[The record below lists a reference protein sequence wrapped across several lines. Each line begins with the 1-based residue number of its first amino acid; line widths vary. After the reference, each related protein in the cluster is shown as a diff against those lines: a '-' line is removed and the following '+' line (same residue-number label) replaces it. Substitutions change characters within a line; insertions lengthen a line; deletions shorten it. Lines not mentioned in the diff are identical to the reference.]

1 MTMMTTAIQMM
12 MTIATP
18 KSNVW
23 RAVPMSCGDG
33 FFCVREQAQ
42 LAPEV
47 LADTGQHG
55 LVLMF

>member
-1 MTMMTTAIQMM
+1 MFGEPCPCLVGTA
-12 MTIATP
+12 
-18 KSNVW
+18 
-23 RAVPMSCGDG
+23 

>member
-1 MTMMTTAIQMM
+1 MFGEPCPCLVGTA
-12 MTIATP
+12 
-18 KSNVW
+18 
-23 RAVPMSCGDG
+23 
-33 FFCVREQAQ
+33 FCVREQAQ